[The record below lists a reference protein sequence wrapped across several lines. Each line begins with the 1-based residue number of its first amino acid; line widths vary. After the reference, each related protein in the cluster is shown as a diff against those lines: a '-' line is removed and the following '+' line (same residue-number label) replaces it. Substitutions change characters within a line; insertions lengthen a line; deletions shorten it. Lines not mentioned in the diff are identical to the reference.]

1 MMISTC
7 SVEASCVPGNA
18 GDFFPVPR
26 PGQPSAIRRDSGMSR
41 REVMEMGK
49 ASIGS
54 LEVRV
59 EAFESAAR
67 LEPRWRELEAR
78 SSRSFFLS
86 WTWIGAWLETCGAK
100 PITLAVNCQG
110 RCVGLGLLVR
120 GSRLQLGFRRPTLF
134 LHETGEPAKDVAMI
148 EDNGFLVE
156 RGFEKAV
163 TRAAL
168 HHAHQA
174 DDAEIVVGGVPD
186 WLTDEAREAGWCD
199 RVVVTQPC
207 PYRVLDPS
215 NGDDLAQ
222 LSRNTRSQISRS
234 LRFYESHGSLAIT
247 PSATLSEARDR
258 LAAMADLHQQ
268 RWVAAGQPGAF
279 ALPIFEEFHQRVLAR
294 GFAAGEA
301 DVLRIT
307 AGAHEIGYLYNF
319 YCDNEVYAYQNGF
332 HFADDQR
339 LKPGLVSHLLAFA
352 HYRRGGA
359 TRYRFL
365 AGNSR
370 YKRSLSTGSYDLHWL
385 VLERD
390 DWRRQV
396 ESLARRLRARV
407 AAARGSIG
415 GTH

>member
-1 MMISTC
+1 M
-7 SVEASCVPGNA
+7 AKK
-18 GDFFPVPR
+18 
-26 PGQPSAIRRDSGMSR
+26 SADG
-41 REVMEMGK
+41 
-49 ASIGS
+49 

-59 EAFESAAR
+59 ENFESAAG
-67 LEPRWRELEAR
+67 LEPLWRELETR

-86 WTWIGAWLETCGAK
+86 WTWIGAWLDTCGAK
-100 PITLAVNCQG
+100 PITLSVYCQD
-110 RCVGLGLLVR
+110 RRVGLGLLVR
-120 GSRLQLGFRRPTLF
+120 GSRLQLGIRRPALF

-148 EDNGFLVE
+148 EDNGFLAE

-168 HHAHQA
+168 HHAYRA
-174 DDAEIVVGGVPD
+174 DDAQIVVGGVPD
-186 WLTDEAREAGWCD
+186 WLSGEAREAGWHD
-199 RVVVTQPC
+199 RIIVTRPC
-207 PYRVLDPS
+207 PYRVLDPI

-234 LRFYESHGSLAIT
+234 LRLYESRGNLAIT
-247 PSATLSEARDR
+247 SSATLSEAHDR
-258 LAAMADLHQQ
+258 LSALAVLHQE

-307 AGAHEIGYLYNF
+307 AGADEIGYLYNF

-332 HFADDQR
+332 QFTDDQR
-339 LKPGLVSHLLAFA
+339 LKPGLVSHLLAFG
-352 HYRRGGA
+352 HYRRAGA

-365 AGNSR
+365 AGDSR

-390 DWRRQV
+390 DWRRRV
-396 ESLARRLRARV
+396 EGLARRLRARL
-407 AAARGSIG
+407 AAARGSRTRSSRVG
-415 GTH
+415 SQ

>member
-1 MMISTC
+1 
-7 SVEASCVPGNA
+7 
-18 GDFFPVPR
+18 
-26 PGQPSAIRRDSGMSR
+26 
-41 REVMEMGK
+41 MEMGK

-234 LRFYESHGSLAIT
+234 LRLYESHGSLAIT

-258 LAAMADLHQQ
+258 LAAMADL
-268 RWVAAGQPGAF
+268 
-279 ALPIFEEFHQRVLAR
+279 
-294 GFAAGEA
+294 
-301 DVLRIT
+301 LRIT

-365 AGNSR
+365 AGDSR

-396 ESLARRLRARV
+396 ETLARRLRARV

-415 GTH
+415 GTHSSRVRGQ

>member
-1 MMISTC
+1 MAKKSTD
-7 SVEASCVPGNA
+7 G
-18 GDFFPVPR
+18 
-26 PGQPSAIRRDSGMSR
+26 
-41 REVMEMGK
+41 
-49 ASIGS
+49 
-54 LEVRV
+54 LEVRLENFV
-59 EAFESAAR
+59 SAAR
-67 LEPRWRELEAR
+67 LEPLWRELEAR
-78 SSRSFFLS
+78 ASRSFFLS
-86 WTWIGAWLETCGAK
+86 WTWIGAWLETSGAK
-100 PITLAVNCQG
+100 PVTLAVYCQD

-148 EDNGFLVE
+148 EDNGFLAE
-156 RGFEKAV
+156 RGFEMAV

-168 HHAHQA
+168 HHAYRA
-174 DDAEIVVGGVPD
+174 DDAQIVVGGVPD
-186 WLTDEAREAGWCD
+186 WLADEAREAGWHD
-199 RVVVTQPC
+199 RIIVTRPC

-215 NGDDLAQ
+215 NSDDLAQ

-234 LRFYESHGSLAIT
+234 LRLYESHGSLAIT

-396 ESLARRLRARV
+396 EGLARRLRARLRGARS
-407 AAARGSIG
+407 AALVRLGKSG
-415 GTH
+415 

>member
-1 MMISTC
+1 MEMAKTS
-7 SVEASCVPGNA
+7 A
-18 GDFFPVPR
+18 GD
-26 PGQPSAIRRDSGMSR
+26 
-41 REVMEMGK
+41 
-49 ASIGS
+49 
-54 LEVRV
+54 LEVRAETFV
-59 EAFESAAR
+59 SAAR
-67 LEPRWRELEAR
+67 LEPLWRELEAR

-86 WTWIGAWLETCGAK
+86 WTWIGAWLETCGTN
-100 PITLAVNCQG
+100 PVILAVYCQD
-110 RCVGLGLLVR
+110 RRVGLGLLVR
-120 GSRLQLGFRRPTLF
+120 GSRRQLGFRRPTLF

-148 EDNGFLVE
+148 EDNGFLAE

-168 HHAHQA
+168 RHAYRA
-174 DDAEIVVGGVPD
+174 DGAEIVMGGVPD
-186 WLTDEAREAGWCD
+186 WLTDEAREAGWRD
-199 RVVVTQPC
+199 RVIITRPC

-215 NGDDLAQ
+215 DSDDLAQ

-234 LRFYESHGSLAIT
+234 LRLYESRGNLAIT
-247 PSATLSEARDR
+247 PSATLGEAHDR

-279 ALPIFEEFHQRVLAR
+279 ALPIFAEFHQRVLAR

-332 HFADDQR
+332 QYAADQR

-352 HYRRGGA
+352 YYRRAGA

-365 AGNSR
+365 AGDSR

-390 DWRRQV
+390 DWRRRAEV
-396 ESLARRLRARV
+396 LARRLRARL
-407 AAARGSIG
+407 AAARGSISATPVRLG
-415 GTH
+415 CTGSRR

>member
-1 MMISTC
+1 MEMAKTS
-7 SVEASCVPGNA
+7 A
-18 GDFFPVPR
+18 GD
-26 PGQPSAIRRDSGMSR
+26 
-41 REVMEMGK
+41 
-49 ASIGS
+49 
-54 LEVRV
+54 LEVRAETFV
-59 EAFESAAR
+59 SAAR
-67 LEPRWRELEAR
+67 LEPLWRELEAR

-86 WTWIGAWLETCGAK
+86 WTWIGAWLETCGTN
-100 PITLAVNCQG
+100 PVILAVYCQD
-110 RCVGLGLLVR
+110 RRVGLGLLVR
-120 GSRLQLGFRRPTLF
+120 GSRRQLGFRRPTLF

-148 EDNGFLVE
+148 EDNGFLAE

-168 HHAHQA
+168 RHAYRA
-174 DDAEIVVGGVPD
+174 DGAEIVMGGVPD
-186 WLTDEAREAGWCD
+186 WLTDEAREAGWRD
-199 RVVVTQPC
+199 RVIITRPC

-215 NGDDLAQ
+215 DSDDLAQ

-234 LRFYESHGSLAIT
+234 LRLYESRGNLAIT
-247 PSATLSEARDR
+247 PSATLGEAHDR

-279 ALPIFEEFHQRVLAR
+279 ALPIFAEFHQRVLTR
-294 GFAAGEA
+294 GFATGVA

-307 AGAHEIGYLYNF
+307 AGADEIGYLYNF

-332 HFADDQR
+332 QYAADQR

-352 HYRRGGA
+352 YYRRAGA

-365 AGNSR
+365 AGDSR

-390 DWRRQV
+390 DWRRRAEV
-396 ESLARRLRARV
+396 LARRLRARL
-407 AAARGSIG
+407 AAARGSISATPVRLG
-415 GTH
+415 CTGSRR